1 MAKKT
6 QYWIEAGDIKTNL
19 PAQHNTG
26 AWRSLDEI
34 VWDILKCCGIEG
46 CCSGDAPTY
55 DGFAAHAPVT
65 VVDSGSI
72 DLSINAQT
80 LQAKLMYLS
89 TALVNEV
96 PYVSNAG
103 TDTISWSYGPVS
115 SVIIAQ
121 GSLANDAAAAV
132 AGVPVGGFYHTAG
145 AIQIRLA

>member
-46 CCSGDAPTY
+46 CCSGDTPTY

-65 VVDSGSI
+65 IVDTNSI
-72 DLSINAQT
+72 DLSIVGQQI
-80 LQAKLMYLS
+80 QAKIS
-89 TALVNEV
+89 GVASALLNEV
-96 PYVSNAG
+96 PYVSNTS
-103 TDTISWSYGPVS
+103 TDTVSWSYGPVS
-115 SVIIAQ
+115 SVIMAL
-121 GSLANDAAAAV
+121 GSLADDTAAGG

-145 AIQIRLA
+145 VIKIRLV